1 MENTVETNMEQ
12 QTVQDDAVL
21 EPLQE
26 QEEQPISSLD
36 EITEQPEEQ
45 QQDNEQQ
52 ANQQQAPQSEPGW
65 MKKKMEAYARKA
77 LQEQEIRLRS
87 EYRAEINSM
96 LAPLRESMYERQADD
111 LVASGQIKSKEM
123 ALKYV
128 KAMAGIPSSEPDQ
141 QPETQKQ
148 PRTPDGRFAS
158 SQQQQTEPDAEA
170 KAHARI
176 LAAQA
181 DKIKANKGLDVAAY
195 YNANPDVQEKVLSGE
210 WDFYDVAEAMS
221 QPRRRVPSPVR
232 SSNSA
237 MGAAADAGAIANMSD
252 AQFDRLLKNL
262 GEGKVYDMRK

>member
-12 QTVQDDAVL
+12 QAVQDDAVL

-26 QEEQPISSLD
+26 QEEQPISSLE

-45 QQDNEQQ
+45 QQDDGQQGEAEQQ
-52 ANQQQAPQSEPGW
+52 PAKADAGW
-65 MKKKMEAYARKA
+65 MRRKMEAYASKQ
-77 LQEQEIRLRS
+77 LKEQETRLR
-87 EYRAEINSM
+87 AEFAEM

-128 KAMAGIPSSEPDQ
+128 KAMAGITSSEPDQ
-141 QPETQKQ
+141 QPKTQ

-158 SQQQQTEPDAEA
+158 SQQQQMEPDAET
-170 KAHARI
+170 KARARI

-181 DKIKANKGLDVAAY
+181 DKIKSSKGLDVAALFQSD
-195 YNANPDVQEKVLSGE
+195 PEVKEKVLSGE
-210 WDFYDVAEAMS
+210 WDFYDVAESMN

-237 MGAAADAGAIANMSD
+237 MGATPDASAIANMSD
-252 AQFDRLLKNL
+252 AQFERLLKNL
-262 GEGKVYDMRK
+262 GEGKVYDMR

>member
-12 QTVQDDAVL
+12 QAVQDDAVL

-36 EITEQPEEQ
+36 EITDQPEEQ

-52 ANQQQAPQSEPGW
+52 TNQQQAPQSEPGW
-65 MKKKMEAYARKA
+65 MKKKMEAYASKA
-77 LQEQEIRLRS
+77 LQEQETRLR
-87 EYRAEINSM
+87 AEFAKM

-141 QPETQKQ
+141 QPKTQTQ

-158 SQQQQTEPDAEA
+158 SQQQQTEPDAET
-170 KAHARI
+170 KARARI

-181 DKIKANKGLDVAAY
+181 DKIKSSKGLDVAALFQTD
-195 YNANPDVQEKVLSGE
+195 PEVKEKVLSGE

-221 QPRRRVPSPVR
+221 QHRRRVPSPVR

-262 GEGKVYDMRK
+262 GEGKVYDMRR

>member
-1 MENTVETNMEQ
+1 MVENTVETNMEQ
-12 QTVQDDAVL
+12 QAVQDDAVL

-36 EITEQPEEQ
+36 EITDQPEEQ
-45 QQDNEQQ
+45 QQDNGQQSTQEQP
-52 ANQQQAPQSEPGW
+52 AKSEPGW
-65 MKKKMEAYARKA
+65 MRKKMDAAVSKA
-77 LQEQEIRLRS
+77 LQEQETRLR
-87 EYRAEINSM
+87 AEFAAS
-96 LAPLRESMYERQADD
+96 LEPLRESMYERQAEA
-111 LVASGQIKSKEM
+111 LVASGEIKSKEM

-141 QPETQKQ
+141 TPKNQQ

-158 SQQQQTEPDAEA
+158 SQQQQTEPDAET
-170 KAHARI
+170 KARARI

-181 DKIKANKGLDVAAY
+181 DKIKASRGLDVAAQFQSD
-195 YNANPDVQEKVLSGE
+195 PEVKEKVLSGE

-237 MGAAADAGAIANMSD
+237 MGTTADAGAIANMSD

>member
-1 MENTVETNMEQ
+1 MENTVETNVEQ
-12 QTVQDDAVL
+12 QAVQDDAVL

-36 EITEQPEEQ
+36 EIIDQPEDQ
-45 QQDNEQQ
+45 QQDNGQQSTQEQP
-52 ANQQQAPQSEPGW
+52 AKSEPGW
-65 MKKKMEAYARKA
+65 MRKKMDAAVSKA
-77 LQEQEIRLRS
+77 LQEQETRLR
-87 EYRAEINSM
+87 AEFAAS
-96 LAPLRESMYERQADD
+96 LEPLRESMYERQAEA
-111 LVASGQIKSKEM
+111 LVASGEIKSKEM

-128 KAMAGIPSSEPDQ
+128 KAMAGVPSSEPDQ
-141 QPETQKQ
+141 TPKNQQ

-158 SQQQQTEPDAEA
+158 NQQQAEPDAET
-170 KAHARI
+170 KARARI

-181 DKIKANKGLDVAAY
+181 DKIKASRGLDVAAQFQSD
-195 YNANPDVQEKVLSGE
+195 PEVKEKVLSGE

-237 MGAAADAGAIANMSD
+237 MGATADAGAIANMSD

>member
-12 QTVQDDAVL
+12 QAVQDDAVL

-26 QEEQPISSLD
+26 QEEQPISSLE
-36 EITEQPEEQ
+36 EITDQTEEQ
-45 QQDNEQQ
+45 QQDDGQQGEAEQQ
-52 ANQQQAPQSEPGW
+52 PAKADAGW
-65 MKKKMEAYARKA
+65 MRRKMEAYASKQ
-77 LQEQEIRLRS
+77 LKEQETRLR
-87 EYRAEINSM
+87 AEFADM
-96 LAPLRESMYERQADD
+96 LAPLRESMYERQADA
-111 LVASGQIKSKEM
+111 LVASGEIKSKEM

-141 QPETQKQ
+141 TPKNQQ

-158 SQQQQTEPDAEA
+158 SQQQTEPDAET
-170 KAHARI
+170 KARARI

-181 DKIKANKGLDVAAY
+181 DKIKSSKGLDVAALY
-195 YNANPDVQEKVLSGE
+195 QTDPEVKEKVLSGE

>member
-12 QTVQDDAVL
+12 QAVQDDAVL
-21 EPLQE
+21 EPMQE

-36 EITEQPEEQ
+36 EITDQPEGQ
-45 QQDNEQQ
+45 QQDNGQQSTQEQP
-52 ANQQQAPQSEPGW
+52 AKSEPGW
-65 MKKKMEAYARKA
+65 MRRKMEAAVSKA
-77 LQEQEIRLRS
+77 LQEQETRLR
-87 EYRAEINSM
+87 AEFAAS
-96 LAPLRESMYERQADD
+96 LEPLRESMYERQADA
-111 LVASGQIKSKEM
+111 LVASGEIKSKEM

-141 QPETQKQ
+141 KPQTQ

-158 SQQQQTEPDAEA
+158 AQSGGPDAET
-170 KAHARI
+170 KARAS
-176 LAAQA
+176 LLVEQA
-181 DKIKANKGLDVAAY
+181 EKIKSSKGLDVAALY
-195 YNANPDVQEKVLSGE
+195 QSNPEVQEKVLSGE

-237 MGAAADAGAIANMSD
+237 MGTAADAGAIANMSD

>member
-1 MENTVETNMEQ
+1 MENTVENNNVQ
-12 QTVQDDAVL
+12 QAVQDDAVL
-21 EPLQE
+21 EPMQE

-36 EITEQPEEQ
+36 EITDQPEEQ
-45 QQDNEQQ
+45 QQDNGQQSAQEQP
-52 ANQQQAPQSEPGW
+52 AKSEPGW
-65 MKKKMEAYARKA
+65 MRKKMDAAVSKA
-77 LQEQEIRLRS
+77 LQEQETRLR
-87 EYRAEINSM
+87 AEFAAS
-96 LAPLRESMYERQADD
+96 LEPLRESMYERQADQ
-111 LVASGQIKSKEM
+111 LVASGEIKSKEM

-141 QPETQKQ
+141 TPKNQQ

-158 SQQQQTEPDAEA
+158 FQQQAGPDAET
-170 KAHARI
+170 KARATI

-181 DKIKANKGLDVAAY
+181 DKIKASRGLDVAALY
-195 YNANPDVQEKVLSGE
+195 QTDPEVQEKILSGE

-237 MGAAADAGAIANMSD
+237 MGTAADAGEIANMSD

>member
-1 MENTVETNMEQ
+1 MENTVENNNVQ
-12 QTVQDDAVL
+12 QAVQDDAVL
-21 EPLQE
+21 EPMQE

-36 EITEQPEEQ
+36 EITDQPEEQ
-45 QQDNEQQ
+45 QPDNGQQSTQEQP
-52 ANQQQAPQSEPGW
+52 AKSEPGW
-65 MKKKMEAYARKA
+65 MRKKMDAAVSKA
-77 LQEQEIRLRS
+77 LQEQETRLR
-87 EYRAEINSM
+87 AEFAAS
-96 LAPLRESMYERQADD
+96 LEPLRESMYERQADA
-111 LVASGQIKSKEM
+111 LVTSGEIKSKEM

-128 KAMAGIPSSEPDQ
+128 KAMAGITSSEPDQ
-141 QPETQKQ
+141 QPKTQTQ

-158 SQQQQTEPDAEA
+158 SQQQAGPDAET
-170 KAHARI
+170 KARATI

-181 DKIKANKGLDVAAY
+181 DKIKASRGLDVAALY
-195 YNANPDVQEKVLSGE
+195 QTDPEVQEKVLSGE

-237 MGAAADAGAIANMSD
+237 MGATADASAIANMSD

>member
-12 QTVQDDAVL
+12 QAVQDDAVL
-21 EPLQE
+21 EPMQE

-45 QQDNEQQ
+45 QLENGQQ

-65 MKKKMEAYARKA
+65 MKKKMEAYANKA
-77 LQEQEIRLRS
+77 LQEQETRLRA
-87 EYRAEINSM
+87 EFRAELDNV
-96 LAPLRESMYERQADD
+96 LGPLRESMYERQADD

-128 KAMAGIPSSEPDQ
+128 KAMAGITSSEPDQ
-141 QPETQKQ
+141 QQKTQTQ

-158 SQQQQTEPDAEA
+158 SQQQQTEPDAET
-170 KAHARI
+170 KARARI

-181 DKIKANKGLDVAAY
+181 DKIKSSKGLDVAALFQTD
-195 YNANPDVQEKVLSGE
+195 PEVKEKVLSGE
-210 WDFYDVAEAMS
+210 WDFYDVAESMS

-237 MGAAADAGAIANMSD
+237 MGATADASAIANMSD
-252 AQFDRLLKNL
+252 AQFERLLKNL
-262 GEGKVYDMRK
+262 GEGKVYDMR

>member
-1 MENTVETNMEQ
+1 MRVS
-12 QTVQDDAVL
+12 
-21 EPLQE
+21 PLVRAI
-26 QEEQPISSLD
+26 PAAPSSLA
-36 EITEQPEEQ
+36 
-45 QQDNEQQ
+45 Q
-52 ANQQQAPQSEPGW
+52 ASPAVS
-65 MKKKMEAYARKA
+65 KA
-77 LQEQEIRLRS
+77 LQEQETRLR
-87 EYRAEINSM
+87 AEFAAS
-96 LAPLRESMYERQADD
+96 LEPLRESMYERQAEA
-111 LVASGQIKSKEM
+111 LVASGEIKSKEM

-141 QPETQKQ
+141 TPKNQQ

-158 SQQQQTEPDAEA
+158 SQQQQTEPDAET
-170 KAHARI
+170 KARARI

-181 DKIKANKGLDVAAY
+181 DKIKASRGLDVAAQFQSD
-195 YNANPDVQEKVLSGE
+195 PEVKEKVLSGE

-237 MGAAADAGAIANMSD
+237 MGTTADAGAIANMSD

>member
-1 MENTVETNMEQ
+1 MVENTVENNNVQ
-12 QTVQDDAVL
+12 QAVQDDAVL

-36 EITEQPEEQ
+36 EITDQPEDQ
-45 QQDNEQQ
+45 QQDNGQQSTQEQP
-52 ANQQQAPQSEPGW
+52 AKSEPGW
-65 MKKKMEAYARKA
+65 MRKKMDAAVSKA
-77 LQEQEIRLRS
+77 LQEQETRLR
-87 EYRAEINSM
+87 AEFAAS
-96 LAPLRESMYERQADD
+96 LEPLRESMYERQADA
-111 LVASGQIKSKEM
+111 LVASGEIKSKEM

-141 QPETQKQ
+141 TPKTPTQ

-158 SQQQQTEPDAEA
+158 SQQQQAEPDAET
-170 KAHARI
+170 KARARI

-181 DKIKANKGLDVAAY
+181 DKIKNSRGLDVAAQFQSD
-195 YNANPDVQEKVLSGE
+195 PEVKEKVLSGE

-237 MGAAADAGAIANMSD
+237 MGATADASAIANMSD

>member
-12 QTVQDDAVL
+12 QAVQDDAVL
-21 EPLQE
+21 EPMQE

-45 QQDNEQQ
+45 QQDTDQQ
-52 ANQQQAPQSEPGW
+52 TESDQQPAKADTGW
-65 MKKKMEAYARKA
+65 MRRKMEAYASKQ
-77 LQEQEIRLRS
+77 LKEQETRLR
-87 EYRAEINSM
+87 AEFAEM

-158 SQQQQTEPDAEA
+158 SQQQQMEPDAET
-170 KAHARI
+170 KARARI

-181 DKIKANKGLDVAAY
+181 DKIKSSKGLDVAALFQTD
-195 YNANPDVQEKVLSGE
+195 PEVKEKVLSGE

-237 MGAAADAGAIANMSD
+237 LGAAADAGAIANMSD

-262 GEGKVYDMRK
+262 GEGKVYDMRR

>member
-12 QTVQDDAVL
+12 QAVQDDAVL
-21 EPLQE
+21 EPMQE
-26 QEEQPISSLD
+26 QEEQPISSLA
-36 EITEQPEEQ
+36 EITDQQEAQPEN
-45 QQDNEQQ
+45 DQQ

-65 MKKKMEAYARKA
+65 MKKKMEAYANKA
-77 LQEQEIRLRS
+77 LQEQETRLR
-87 EYRAEINSM
+87 AEFAEM

-128 KAMAGIPSSEPDQ
+128 KAMAGITSSEPDQ
-141 QPETQKQ
+141 QQKTQTQ

-158 SQQQQTEPDAEA
+158 SQQQQTEPDAET
-170 KAHARI
+170 KARARI

-181 DKIKANKGLDVAAY
+181 DKIKSSKGLDVAALFQTD
-195 YNANPDVQEKVLSGE
+195 PEVKEKVLSGE
-210 WDFYDVAEAMS
+210 WDFYDVAESMS

-237 MGAAADAGAIANMSD
+237 MGATADASAIANMSD
-252 AQFDRLLKNL
+252 AQFERLLKNL
-262 GEGKVYDMRK
+262 GEGKVYDMR

>member
-12 QTVQDDAVL
+12 QAVQDDAVL
-21 EPLQE
+21 EPMQE

-36 EITEQPEEQ
+36 EITDQPEEQ
-45 QQDNEQQ
+45 QQDEDQQ
-52 ANQQQAPQSEPGW
+52 TESDQQPAKADTGW
-65 MKKKMEAYARKA
+65 MRRKMEAYASKQ
-77 LQEQEIRLRS
+77 LKEQETRLR
-87 EYRAEINSM
+87 AEFAEM

-128 KAMAGIPSSEPDQ
+128 KAMAGITSSEPDQ
-141 QPETQKQ
+141 QPKTQTQ

-158 SQQQQTEPDAEA
+158 SQQQQTEPDAET
-170 KAHARI
+170 KARARI
-176 LAAQA
+176 LAEQA
-181 DKIKANKGLDVAAY
+181 DKIKSSKGLDVAALFRTD
-195 YNANPDVQEKVLSGE
+195 PEVKEKVLSGE

-237 MGAAADAGAIANMSD
+237 MAAVDANAVANLSD

-262 GEGKVYDMRK
+262 SEGKVYDMRR

>member
-12 QTVQDDAVL
+12 QAVQDDAVL

-26 QEEQPISSLD
+26 QEEQPISSLE

-52 ANQQQAPQSEPGW
+52 ANQQQASQSEPGW
-65 MKKKMEAYARKA
+65 MKKKMEAYASKA
-77 LQEQEIRLRS
+77 LQEQETRLR
-87 EYRAEINSM
+87 AEFAEM

-128 KAMAGIPSSEPDQ
+128 KAMAGITSSEPDQ
-141 QPETQKQ
+141 QPKTQ

-158 SQQQQTEPDAEA
+158 SQQQQMEPDAET
-170 KAHARI
+170 KARARI

-181 DKIKANKGLDVAAY
+181 DKIKSSKGLDVAALFQSD
-195 YNANPDVQEKVLSGE
+195 PEVKEKVLSGE
-210 WDFYDVAEAMS
+210 WDFYDVAESMN

-237 MGAAADAGAIANMSD
+237 MGATADASAIANMSD
-252 AQFDRLLKNL
+252 AQFERLLKNL
-262 GEGKVYDMRK
+262 GEGKVYDMR

>member
-1 MENTVETNMEQ
+1 MENTVENNNVQ
-12 QTVQDDAVL
+12 QAVQDDAVL

-36 EITEQPEEQ
+36 EITDQPEEQ
-45 QQDNEQQ
+45 QQDNGQQSTQEQP
-52 ANQQQAPQSEPGW
+52 AKSEPGW
-65 MKKKMEAYARKA
+65 MRKKMDAAVSKA
-77 LQEQEIRLRS
+77 LQEQETRLR
-87 EYRAEINSM
+87 AEFAAS
-96 LAPLRESMYERQADD
+96 LEPLRESMYERQAEA
-111 LVASGQIKSKEM
+111 LVASGEIKSKEM

-141 QPETQKQ
+141 TPKNQQ

-158 SQQQQTEPDAEA
+158 SQQQQTEPDAET
-170 KAHARI
+170 KARARI

-181 DKIKANKGLDVAAY
+181 DKIKASRGLDVAAQFQSD
-195 YNANPDVQEKVLSGE
+195 PEVKEKVLSGE

-237 MGAAADAGAIANMSD
+237 MGATADAGAIANMSD

>member
-12 QTVQDDAVL
+12 QAVQDDAVL

-36 EITEQPEEQ
+36 EITEPEQ
-45 QQDNEQQ
+45 QQDTDQRTESEQQ
-52 ANQQQAPQSEPGW
+52 SAKADTGW
-65 MKKKMEAYARKA
+65 MRKKMEAYASKQ
-77 LQEQEIRLRS
+77 LKEQETRLR
-87 EYRAEINSM
+87 AEFAEM

-128 KAMAGIPSSEPDQ
+128 KAMAGITSSEPDQ

-158 SQQQQTEPDAEA
+158 SQQQQTEPDAET
-170 KAHARI
+170 KARARI

-181 DKIKANKGLDVAAY
+181 DKIKSSKGLDVAALFQSD
-195 YNANPDVQEKVLSGE
+195 PEVKEKVLSGE

-237 MGAAADAGAIANMSD
+237 MGATADASAIANMSD
-252 AQFDRLLKNL
+252 AQFERLLKNL
-262 GEGKVYDMRK
+262 GEGKVYDMR

>member
-1 MENTVETNMEQ
+1 MVENTVETNMEQ
-12 QTVQDDAVL
+12 QAVQDDAVL

-36 EITEQPEEQ
+36 EITDQPPEDQ
-45 QQDNEQQ
+45 QQDNGQQSTQEQP
-52 ANQQQAPQSEPGW
+52 AKSEPGW
-65 MKKKMEAYARKA
+65 MRKKMDAAVSKA
-77 LQEQEIRLRS
+77 LQEQETRLR
-87 EYRAEINSM
+87 AEFAAS
-96 LAPLRESMYERQADD
+96 LEPLRESMYERQAEA
-111 LVASGQIKSKEM
+111 LVASGEIKSKEM

-141 QPETQKQ
+141 KSQTQ

-158 SQQQQTEPDAEA
+158 NQQQTEPDAET
-170 KAHARI
+170 KARARI

-181 DKIKANKGLDVAAY
+181 DKIKSSKGLDVAALFQTD
-195 YNANPDVQEKVLSGE
+195 PEVKEKVLSGE

-237 MGAAADAGAIANMSD
+237 MGTTADAGAIANMSD